1 MAAPVPSAEGTE
13 ISREELAGRLG
24 DPSLGVV
31 DVRAPDLYA
40 EGHIP
45 GAINLPLADLE
56 AGDARLFP
64 DHERQI
70 AVYCASPT

>member
-13 ISREELAGRLG
+13 ISCEEVAGRLG
-24 DPSLGVV
+24 DASLVVV
-31 DVRAPDLYA
+31 DVRASDLYA

-45 GAINLPLADLE
+45 GSVNLPLADLE
-56 AGDARLFP
+56 AGAAQRLP
-64 DHERQI
+64 DRNRQI